1 MKKTSFRVISL
12 VLTILMVFYAIPFE
26 GFAKV
31 PYDDELEPYASN
43 EINTYFDDSESEE
56 DDPILVLHEEKD
68 LREYNM
74 KRFRMTNGSFT
85 AVQCDE
91 AIHFE
96 DENGEWQD
104 IDNTLVQDNSSL
116 SAKKYENTSSDIKY
130 VFEGTPDDGQV
141 TAKYNDYFVSFKYK
155 EKDIFDKKRSA
166 EDFKNEE
173 IIDETEIPDN
183 SVETTDSI
191 DNIESADESDVDT
204 ESIEDIFDSIDDTA
218 NTENDIEI
226 SDPEVAFNE
235 KTDSSY
241 TIEITNPQGANPNKS
256 GALDNEKMIPTE

>member
-1 MKKTSFRVISL
+1 
-12 VLTILMVFYAIPFE
+12 MVFYAIPFE

-43 EINTYFDDSESEE
+43 EIDTYFDDSESEE

-85 AVQCDE
+85 AVQYDE

-116 SAKKYENTSSDIKY
+116 NAKKYENTSSDIKY

-141 TAKYNDYFVSFKYK
+141 TAKYNDYFVSFNYK
-155 EKDIFDKKRSA
+155 GQVHIHFRH
-166 EDFKNEE
+166 
-173 IIDETEIPDN
+173 
-183 SVETTDSI
+183 
-191 DNIESADESDVDT
+191 
-204 ESIEDIFDSIDDTA
+204 
-218 NTENDIEI
+218 
-226 SDPEVAFNE
+226 
-235 KTDSSY
+235 
-241 TIEITNPQGANPNKS
+241 
-256 GALDNEKMIPTE
+256 M